1 METNLTNT
9 AGMFKFNTDIVN
21 KAIGNI
27 NPEHWFKNPGDDSNH
42 LMFLMGHLVVHR
54 GHTLRA
60 LSVDFNNKWVPLF
73 SQGANR
79 LADTAYPSIE
89 EMRAAWEEVSAKL
102 NNALKQP
109 VADVLGKN
117 TPKGLPTFDGKI
129 SGSVAFF
136 AFHDAYHVGQVS
148 YLRKWLGYGKTIG

>member
-1 METNLTNT
+1 METDFTNI
-9 AGMFKFNTDIVN
+9 AGIFKQNTNIVN
-21 KAIGNI
+21 KAISGI
-27 NPEHWFKNPGDDSNH
+27 NHEHWFKNPGDESNH

-60 LSVDFNNKWVPLF
+60 LGVEWNNKWVPLF

-79 LADTAYPSIE
+79 LADTAYPSVE
-89 EMRAAWEEVSAKL
+89 EMLAAWDQVSTKL
-102 NNALKQP
+102 NNALQQP
-109 VADVLGKN
+109 EAEVLAKS

-129 SGSVAFF
+129 SGTVAFF
-136 AFHDAYHVGQVS
+136 GFHDAYHTGQVS